1 MFTGIVEEI
10 GVVSRFQRRYPAARL
25 TITSS
30 LVISDV
36 RIGDS
41 IAVDGVCLTVVAF
54 DERSFSVDV
63 QEETVN
69 RSVFAAYR
77 DGMQVNLERAVTPAT
92 RLGGHYVQGH
102 IDGVA
107 SVTSWH
113 QEGNDWVL
121 RLDIPQPLRKYVVE
135 KGFVAVNGISLTV
148 AGIHGGCAV
157 HVIPHTREITTLQY
171 LTVGSR
177 VNIEVDIIA
186 KYVESLVK

>member
-1 MFTGIVEEI
+1 MFTGIIEEI
-10 GVVSRFQRRYPAARL
+10 GVVSRFERKYPAACL
-25 TITSS
+25 TITAV
-30 LVISDV
+30 LVIGDIK
-36 RIGDS
+36 IGDS
-41 IAVDGVCLTVVAF
+41 IAVDGVCLTVVSF

-63 QEETVN
+63 QEESIQ
-69 RSVFAAYR
+69 RSIFASYR
-77 DGMQVNLERAVTPAT
+77 SGSKVNLERAVTPAT

-102 IDGVA
+102 VDGVA

-121 RLDIPQPLRKYVVE
+121 RITVTQQLQRYIVE
-135 KGFVAVNGISLTV
+135 KGFIAINGISLTV
-148 AGIHGGCAV
+148 AGIHGGCAI
-157 HVIPHTREITTLQY
+157 HVIPLTREITTLQY

>member
-10 GVVSRFQRRYPAARL
+10 GVVSRFERSYPAALL
-25 TITSS
+25 TITAS
-30 LVISDV
+30 LILQDV
-36 RIGDS
+36 KIGDS
-41 IAVDGVCLTVVAF
+41 IAVDGLCLTVVAF

-63 QEETVN
+63 QEESIK
-69 RSVFAAYR
+69 RSIFTAYR
-77 DGMQVNLERAVTPAT
+77 TGSKVNLERAVTPTT

-102 IDGVA
+102 VDCVA
-107 SVTSWH
+107 SVASWH

-121 RLDIPQPLRKYVVE
+121 RITVPHQLKRYIVE
-135 KGFVAVNGISLTV
+135 KGFIAVNGISLTV
-148 AGIHGGCAV
+148 ATVHGGCAI

-171 LTVGSR
+171 LTGGTG